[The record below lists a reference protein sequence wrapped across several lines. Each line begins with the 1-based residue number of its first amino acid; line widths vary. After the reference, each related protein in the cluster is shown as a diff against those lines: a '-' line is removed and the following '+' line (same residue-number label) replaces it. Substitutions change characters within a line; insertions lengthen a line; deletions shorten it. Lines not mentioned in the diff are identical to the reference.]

1 MSTAP
6 AASII
11 VRSQRPRG
19 LLAWINPS
27 YLPLLTT
34 TLVLI
39 ALIVAGG
46 IAYPNF
52 ARIKPM
58 NDLFGDNSYLGIA
71 AIGATVVILSGGID
85 LSIGAV
91 VAFSTILMARLIYPT
106 AAEAAAQGLT
116 DGPGCGL
123 HPLVAAAITLATG
136 SLFGLLMG
144 ALIAFYE
151 APPFMIT
158 LAGMFFMR
166 AVSFMVYPTTLEIS
180 HPFYTE
186 TLAQF
191 RWHIADMAGRR
202 HPIAV
207 YMEPTAMLMLLM
219 FAIAIIVM
227 HFTPFGRNVYAVGGD
242 ENAARLLGVPVR
254 RTKISVYA
262 ISGFCAALAGVVM
275 TIYKRSGDPA
285 GFVGLELDAI
295 AATVIGGTLLAG
307 GRGFIAGTLLG
318 VLVLGVI
325 QTLINFNGNLRP
337 EWTRIFIGALMFL
350 FIILQSGF
358 GSLGRVLRRLGGI
371 GPAADSAT

>member
-6 AASII
+6 AAPI
-11 VRSQRPRG
+11 VISSNRPHG
-19 LLAWINPS
+19 LLARINPS

-34 TLVLI
+34 LLVMI

-106 AAEAAAQGLT
+106 AAQPAAAGLT
-116 DGPGCGL
+116 GDGPGYGL
-123 HPLVAAAITLATG
+123 HPLLAAAITLAAG

-180 HPFYTE
+180 HPFYVD
-186 TLAQF
+186 TLAHF

-227 HFTPFGRNVYAVGGD
+227 HLTPLGRNVYAIGGD

-262 ISGFCAALAGVVM
+262 ISGFCAALAGAVM

-307 GRGFIAGTLLG
+307 GRGFVVGTLLG

-337 EWTRIFIGALMFL
+337 EWTRIFIGVLMFL

-358 GSLGRVLRRLGGI
+358 GSLGRLLGRRR
-371 GPAADSAT
+371 